1 MATKIRPINLHTTVD
16 THIQGLIDSSFVQA
30 RQTAGTDSASTQ
42 AMIDSNFN
50 NQLVITNSGTIGT
63 LSTSVAANA
72 YLKITDGTNTLGFD
86 GNEITTSVSGS
97 PGVLAIG
104 ASQLIV
110 RPGNSSSDTV
120 VNFRASGSTE
130 LFHNKVKKFET
141 LDSGASVTGN
151 IAANIRSNPKGFSV
165 THTVDSSD
173 NALLV
178 GPINVD
184 SGVTLTIN
192 GTLMVV

>member
-42 AMIDSNFN
+42 AMIDS
-50 NQLVITNSGTIGT
+50 S
-63 LSTSVAANA
+63 LSFQIDSAYVALRQDPADSA
-72 YLKITDGTNTLGFD
+72 PINTLVSTTT
-86 GNEITTSVSGS
+86 ITGKIK
-97 PGVLAIG
+97 A
-104 ASQLIV
+104 
-110 RPGNSSSDTV
+110 D
-120 VNFRASGSTE
+120 
-130 LFHNKVKKFET
+130 
-141 LDSGASVTGN
+141 
-151 IAANIRSNPKGFSV
+151 IRSNPNALARA
-165 THTVDSSD
+165 HTIDSNS
-173 NALLV
+173 NGLLV